1 MKSNKFWATL
11 LAALVL
17 VSGASAFFLFS
28 GQDGTV
34 AKVYQNGELIHSVDL
49 SRVEEPYVITV
60 NGKAEN
66 TVSVENGR
74 ICVSHATCPD
84 QVCVHQGWISNGV
97 VPIVCLPNRLIIEI
111 QSRGDAEVDAVS
123 Q

>member
-17 VSGASAFFLFS
+17 VSGAAAFFLFS

-34 AKVYQNGELIHSVDL
+34 ARVYQNGELIHSVDL
-49 SRVEEPYVITV
+49 SRVEEPYAITV
-60 NGKAEN
+60 SGKAEN

-111 QSRGDAEVDAVS
+111 QGRGDAGVDAVS